1 MATQEFYIRAA
12 TETDAR
18 GPFTLEQLI
27 TLAEAGQVTPETLY
41 YEATTEQW
49 ATIESNPE
57 VKASLFPDKK
67 RLKVKAREVA
77 KHPGAADKASN
88 PITVDDML
96 AAAEGKTSDT
106 SDKADPIVMQ
116 LRAARIGMWAVILLL
131 LSSCASLVLAPPAID
146 FLIEKNFPKLFT
158 HPFALLAAIDLV
170 LALLLVLQ
178 MVSVYPLVRFRSILG
193 LGFLGFVFWSQGE
206 TVPIIALGM
215 ASVGMYFCTIFIS
228 YLPLAVAV
236 AVGFSG
242 AAGFAYY
249 MLA

>member
-49 ATIESNPE
+49 AAIDSNPE

-77 KHPGAADKASN
+77 KNPAAADKASSA
-88 PITVDDML
+88 ITVNDML
-96 AAAEGKTSDT
+96 AAAEGKTHDT
-106 SDKADPIVMQ
+106 ADKADPMVMQ
-116 LRAARIGMWAVILLL
+116 LRAARIGLWAVILLL
-131 LSSCASLVLAPPAID
+131 LASCASLVLAPPAVD
-146 FLIEKNFPKLFT
+146 FLIEKNYPKFFT
-158 HPFALLAAIDLV
+158 HPFALLGALDLV
-170 LALLLVLQ
+170 LALLLGLQ
-178 MVSVYPLVRFRSILG
+178 MVTVYPFVRFRAILG

-206 TVPIIALGM
+206 TVPIIAVGL
-215 ASVGMYFCTIFIS
+215 ASAGIYFCTIFIS